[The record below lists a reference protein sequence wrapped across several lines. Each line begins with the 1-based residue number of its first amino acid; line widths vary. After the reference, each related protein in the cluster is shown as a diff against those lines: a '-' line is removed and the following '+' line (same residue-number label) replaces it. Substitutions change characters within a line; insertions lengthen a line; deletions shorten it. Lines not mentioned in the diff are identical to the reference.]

1 METVDSREKV
11 LSVIEI
17 LNLVSKQIH
26 TSGVPRILAI
36 WIVLGEMQRKDTVQ
50 FGNTVFLSE
59 IFPQPDGSNK
69 MIGRAFNVDKA
80 RNFIQNG
87 LKYHEYMKS
96 KNISEYITEFEGKI
110 LIPAMRIFKK
120 LTDTSSTEVFL
131 NKFSENSHSVL
142 VKVGKD

>member
-1 METVDSREKV
+1 MKTVDSKQKK
-11 LSVIEI
+11 LSILEI
-17 LNLVSKQIH
+17 LDLASQQVH
-26 TSGVPRILAI
+26 TSKFPRTLAI
-36 WIVLGEMQRKDTVQ
+36 WIVLGEMRRKDVVQ
-50 FGNTVFLSE
+50 FGNTIFLSE
-59 IFPQPDGSNK
+59 VFPQSDGSNK

-96 KNISEYITEFEGKI
+96 KNVSEYITKFEGKI

-120 LTDTSSTEVFL
+120 ITDTTTTEVFL
-131 NKFSENSHSVL
+131 NKLSENNHSVI

>member
-1 METVDSREKV
+1 
-11 LSVIEI
+11 
-17 LNLVSKQIH
+17 
-26 TSGVPRILAI
+26 
-36 WIVLGEMQRKDTVQ
+36 
-50 FGNTVFLSE
+50 VFLSE